1 MKTPRRIGSVG
12 VTALVVLLA
21 ACGTGGTEGTP
32 APTREAA
39 ATPEPAETEE
49 PAATEAAAETEP
61 AEAPATAGVECGTEA
76 FGGEAIPLDFQ
87 LQWVP
92 QAQFAGYF
100 AAEDLGFYDE
110 VGLDVTLLDGGPDIP
125 PQQVVAAAD
134 GPELG
139 EAWVPKV
146 LVAREE
152 GADLVNIAQ
161 VFQRSGTVE
170 VSWADSGITSPEDWA
185 GKRVGAWGF
194 GNEFEVV
201 AAARQAGLEPGV
213 DFEQVTQD
221 FNMNLL
227 LNREIDAAEAMT
239 YNELAQVLEAT
250 NPETGELYTMDDLS
264 IIDFNEVG
272 TAMLQDHVI
281 AREAWLADETN
292 GVPNEQIATCFLQA
306 SFRGWIHCRENP
318 DECLDIVLNQGTILG
333 ESHQQWQ
340 MNEIN
345 ALIWP
350 SPDGIGILDED
361 LWQQT
366 VDISLEFDI
375 LTEEPDESAF
385 RTDLAEA
392 ALAGVEEDAIGE
404 DFEKEVV
411 ELRPGGE

>member
-1 MKTPRRIGSVG
+1 MKHPWRIITILAVIG
-12 VTALVVLLA
+12 LVLA
-21 ACGTGGTEGTP
+21 ACGTGGTAQST
-32 APTREAA
+32 
-39 ATPEPAETEE
+39 ATPEDSEPASSEPAGSQPAESE
-49 PAATEAAAETEP
+49 PVAADDCGSEALDGPVA
-61 AEAPATAGVECGTEA
+61 V
-76 FGGEAIPLDFQ
+76 DFQ

-100 AAEDLGFYDE
+100 AAKDLGFYE
-110 VGLDVTLLDGGPDIP
+110 EAGLDVTLLDGGPDIA
-125 PQQVVAAAD
+125 PQQVVAAPD
-134 GPELG
+134 GPEFG

-170 VSWADSGITSPEDWA
+170 VSWADSGITEPADWE

-213 DFEQVTQD
+213 DFEQVTQNFD
-221 FNMNLL
+221 MVAF

-239 YNELAQVLEAT
+239 YNELAQVLET
-250 NPETGELYTMDDLS
+250 ENPETGDLYQLEDLN

-272 TAMLQDHVI
+272 TAMLQDHII
-281 AREAWLADETN
+281 ARESWLAEETN
-292 GVPNEQIATCFLQA
+292 GVPNEQIAVCFLRA
-306 SFRGWIHCRENP
+306 SFRGWMHCRDNP
-318 DECLDIVLNQGTILG
+318 DECVDIVLDQGTILG
-333 ESHQQWQ
+333 EGHQVWM

-350 SPDGIGILDED
+350 SPAGIGILDEE
-361 LWQQT
+361 LWDQT
-366 VDISLEFDI
+366 VQISLDSEI
-375 LTEEPDESAF
+375 LTEEPSDGAY

-392 ALAGVEEDAIGE
+392 ALAGIDGDVTGE
-404 DFEKEVV
+404 DFEKAEVEV
-411 ELRPGGE
+411 TPRGE